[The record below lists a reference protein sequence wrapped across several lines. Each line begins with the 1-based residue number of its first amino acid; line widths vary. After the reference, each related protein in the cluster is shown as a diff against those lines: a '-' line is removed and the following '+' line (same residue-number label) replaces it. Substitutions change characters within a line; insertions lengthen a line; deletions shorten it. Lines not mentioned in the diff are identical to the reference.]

1 MRPCFRCAL
10 PCACGRRT
18 ASNLAATD
26 GQQQM
31 LMQTGADLDP
41 SSVQL
46 DALSDSDGS
55 GSDSDADAD
64 SVESIQDSFAG
75 NRAIVLA
82 GE

>member
-1 MRPCFRCAL
+1 
-10 PCACGRRT
+10 
-18 ASNLAATD
+18 
-26 GQQQM
+26 
-31 LMQTGADLDP
+31 MQTGADLDP